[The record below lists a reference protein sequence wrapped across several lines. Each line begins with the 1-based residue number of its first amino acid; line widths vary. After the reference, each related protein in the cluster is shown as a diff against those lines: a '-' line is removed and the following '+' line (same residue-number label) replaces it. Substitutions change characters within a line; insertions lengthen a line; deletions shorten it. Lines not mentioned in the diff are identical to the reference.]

1 MIRFILNK
9 FFYGIL
15 TLYGVVTVI
24 FLLFNV
30 LPGDPAR
37 MMLDQRED
45 SEQLLNIRKKYGF
58 DKSLTTQY
66 FYYLNDLSPLSLHS
80 KNIGDYTFLSEGKYS
95 YQTLFSIGRS
105 TIVLKYPYLR
115 ESFQKNG
122 KKVSEVI
129 SETLPN
135 TAILALL
142 AISIAIIF
150 GIIFGILSAVYKD
163 TLLDRVIA
171 IISTFGMSIPS
182 FFSAILFAWLFG
194 FVLKEYTGLEMT
206 GSFYVVDDFGEDIY
220 IQWKNLIL
228 PALVLGIRP
237 LAVVIQLM
245 RNSLLD
251 VLSQDYIRTAK
262 AKGLNTYKIIKNHA
276 LKNALNPVVTAVS
289 GWFASMLAGAV
300 FVEYI
305 FNWNGLGK
313 EIVTALN
320 TLELYPNPTTSTITI
335 ITRTNKHSISNIGFF
350 AFCQYLLDNSCYICI
365 PESICNKPD
374 ANSLISSRITELV
387 ALVAWVA
394 SVCIGLLLLCIACIG
409 CMG

>member
-1 MIRFILNK
+1 MVQFILNK

-15 TLYGVVTVI
+15 TLFGVVTVI

-45 SEQLLNIRKKYGF
+45 SEQLQNIRKKYGF
-58 DKSLTTQY
+58 DQSLTTQY
-66 FYYLNDLSPLSLHS
+66 FYYLNDVSPLSLHS
-80 KNIGDYTFLSEGKYS
+80 NKSEDYTFLRDGKYS
-95 YQTLFSIGRS
+95 YQLLFSIGES
-105 TIVLKYPYLR
+105 SVVLKYPYLR

-135 TAILALL
+135 TAILALF
-142 AISIAIIF
+142 AISIAIIV

-163 TLLDRVIA
+163 TWFDRVIA

-194 FVLKEYTGLEMT
+194 FVLQEYTGLEMT
-206 GSFYVVDDFGEDIY
+206 GSLYVVDDFGEQIS

-228 PALVLGIRP
+228 PAIVLGIRP
-237 LAVVIQLM
+237 LAVIIQLM
-245 RNSLLD
+245 RNSLLE

-262 AKGLNTYKIIKNHA
+262 AKGLTKYQVIKSHA
-276 LKNALNPVVTAVS
+276 LKNALNPVITAVS

-313 EIVTALN
+313 EIVNALN
-320 TLELYPNPTTSTITI
+320 TLDLPI
-335 ITRTNKHSISNIGFF
+335 IMGSVLVIATLFIIINILVDIM
-350 AFCQYLLDNSCYICI
+350 YSWLD
-365 PESICNKPD
+365 P
-374 ANSLISSRITELV
+374 RIRLQ
-387 ALVAWVA
+387 
-394 SVCIGLLLLCIACIG
+394 
-409 CMG
+409 